1 MTSNNNED
9 SQREENP
16 TLIGIPPTEQLESE
30 LRWEHYK
37 IRYKYVLRSTI
48 SLLVV
53 AAAAAIL
60 VVTLWMPVLEV
71 YGKSMTPTLE
81 SGEIV
86 VLVKTDKF
94 QPGDI
99 IAFYYN
105 NKILIKRVIAQ
116 SGDWVD
122 IAKDGTVIING
133 KELDEPYLAE
143 KAFGECNIKLPYQ
156 VPDERV
162 FVMGDHR
169 SVSVD
174 SRNSQVGCVS
184 EEQIVGKLV
193 FKVWPFK
200 ELGEI

>member
-1 MTSNNNED
+1 VTSNNNED

-81 SGEIV
+81 SGEIS
-86 VLVKTDKF
+86 F
-94 QPGDI
+94 
-99 IAFYYN
+99 
-105 NKILIKRVIAQ
+105 
-116 SGDWVD
+116 
-122 IAKDGTVIING
+122 
-133 KELDEPYLAE
+133 
-143 KAFGECNIKLPYQ
+143 
-156 VPDERV
+156 
-162 FVMGDHR
+162 
-169 SVSVD
+169 
-174 SRNSQVGCVS
+174 SRATS
-184 EEQIVGKLV
+184 
-193 FKVWPFK
+193 
-200 ELGEI
+200 

>member
-1 MTSNNNED
+1 VTSNNNED